1 MEYLQ
6 SISSSRKAV
15 VSTIESMCIEYWLT
29 AIGVAPIT
37 QLPTYIMKIQG
48 KSPNVEAVFPKPQ
61 GKLLLKEI
69 IRSLWGP
76 ILSFEK
82 FPS

>member
-1 MEYLQ
+1 
-6 SISSSRKAV
+6 
-15 VSTIESMCIEYWLT
+15 MCIEFWLT

-37 QLPTYIMKIQG
+37 QLRTYVMKIQG

-61 GKLLLKEI
+61 GTPLKGKN
-69 IRSLWGP
+69 SLP
-76 ILSFEK
+76 ERERILSFEK